1 MPNNT
6 LPTVEGLPSWAN
18 TLIYTAV
25 LIFVIWFSDFLW
37 AIPGIGLFAGLAAY
51 GLVVWASVIWDKH
64 IKTTYGWSV
73 QDVDPISWGNRA
85 VAWVRDQF

>member
-1 MPNNT
+1 
-6 LPTVEGLPSWAN
+6 
-18 TLIYTAV
+18 
-25 LIFVIWFSDFLW
+25 
-37 AIPGIGLFAGLAAY
+37 AY